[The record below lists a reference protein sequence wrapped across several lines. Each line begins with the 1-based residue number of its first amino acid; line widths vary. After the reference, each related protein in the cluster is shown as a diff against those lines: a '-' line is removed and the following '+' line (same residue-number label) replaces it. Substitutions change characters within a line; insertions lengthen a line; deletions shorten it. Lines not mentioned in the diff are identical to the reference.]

1 MALHVAQDD
10 TATETVPVLSTEHK
24 IVRHFVPLANSISR
38 CGFLSL
44 FFVLFPQGG
53 FNLKRHILEQK

>member
-1 MALHVAQDD
+1 VALHIAQDD
-10 TATETVPVLSTEHK
+10 TATETFPVSRAEHK

-38 CGFLSL
+38 CGFLWV
-44 FFVLFPQGG
+44 FFVLFAQSG